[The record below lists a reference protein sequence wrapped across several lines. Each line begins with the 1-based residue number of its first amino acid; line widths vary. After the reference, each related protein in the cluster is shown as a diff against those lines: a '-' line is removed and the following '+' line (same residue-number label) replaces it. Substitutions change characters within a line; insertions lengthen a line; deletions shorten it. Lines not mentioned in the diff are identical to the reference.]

1 MHMLFRAGA
10 LALALFSSAGLALAQ
25 GTPGAA
31 GENTQDQLSLS
42 PAQRQTIK
50 QGLANEQTQTV
61 SGNQGQVGSK
71 APDSTTPH
79 ALPSNVMNQ
88 IPQAK
93 KYLFVKLPDRILLI
107 DPDQQLVAEI
117 IPADSE
123 SSPGTQPR

>member
-1 MHMLFRAGA
+1 MKTHLRLSA
-10 LALALFSSAGLALAQ
+10 LTLAVVGSANFALAQ
-25 GTPGAA
+25 STLGG
-31 GENTQDQLSLS
+31 GDNTQNQLSLTQ
-42 PAQRQTIK
+42 AQKQAIK
-50 QGLANEQTQTV
+50 QGLANEQTQTA
-61 SGNQGQVGSK
+61 SGSQGQVGSK
-71 APDSTTPH
+71 APGSTTPH